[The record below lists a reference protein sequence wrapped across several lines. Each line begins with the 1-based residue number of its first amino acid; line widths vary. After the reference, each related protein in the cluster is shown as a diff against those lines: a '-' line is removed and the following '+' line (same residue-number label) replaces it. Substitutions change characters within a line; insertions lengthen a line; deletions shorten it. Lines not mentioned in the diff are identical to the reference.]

1 MRAAS
6 GDPRRGKNPMTAIN
20 QGTIRFPAPG
30 SSVEQEQTKM
40 KYKQEIYINDCGGL
54 VINGWAAAFYEDRG
68 MPMIFGA

>member
-1 MRAAS
+1 
-6 GDPRRGKNPMTAIN
+6 
-20 QGTIRFPAPG
+20 
-30 SSVEQEQTKM
+30 M